1 MWNANAA
8 INFDPLF
15 GFTIVMEILEEKK
28 NKNKP
33 YKPILGGIPDWPVY
47 QLSKN
52 RKEFL
57 EEVTRKSIDRI
68 LELRPSRKQLID
80 ELEATVYR
88 EQNRIK
94 RNRWRVDPKD
104 DSRFWSDVKKD
115 LIESSAK
122 TTEESD
128 KTHEEILKRIVMRYA
143 NEIAGN
149 FKPNSYRVT
158 RELIKFWF
166 SRLLNGAR
174 VKKFGAFFRNQYTLR
189 DKIQIVG
196 KVKLLRK
203 LAKKGTVVMVPTHF
217 SNLDSILIGWVIHSL
232 GLPAF
237 IYGAGL
243 NLFNIKIFAYFM
255 NSLGAYKVDRRKK
268 NLPYLETLKMYS
280 NVAIQKGAHSLFFPG
295 GTRSR
300 SGLLEK
306 QLKLGLLS
314 TAIEAQ
320 RNLYMENPDAVE
332 VRKIFVVPVTL
343 NYNFVLEAPDLIDDY
358 LHVKGQDK
366 YFPEQDKHG
375 SVQLLK
381 FLFKFFT
388 KGSNISVSIGPA
400 LDVLGNYVDEEGH
413 SIDNQG
419 RLIHTK
425 DYFISSGQISI
436 DMQREDEYTRMLSQK
451 IVSEY
456 HKINRVFA
464 SHLAAFV
471 AFEMWQRKFPKL
483 DLFGLLRLPEED
495 LELDYAEF
503 RETFKRV
510 RKRIY
515 ELRDQ
520 EKVYFATHLKGKV
533 ENVLKLGI
541 ENVGIFHLKRPL
553 LLNKKGNIIT
563 KDLTVLYYYHNRLVG
578 YDLEQF
584 I

>member
-1 MWNANAA
+1 
-8 INFDPLF
+8 
-15 GFTIVMEILEEKK
+15 MELLEEKK

-33 YKPILGGIPDWPVY
+33 YKPILEGIPDWPVY

-52 RKEFL
+52 RKEFV
-57 EEVTRKSIDRI
+57 EEVARKSFERI
-68 LELRPSRKQLID
+68 LQLRPSRKQLID
-80 ELEATVYR
+80 DLEATVYR

-104 DSRFWSDVKKD
+104 DSRFWATVKKE
-115 LIESSAK
+115 LIEAGTKASE
-122 TTEESD
+122 TD
-128 KTHEEILKRIVMRYA
+128 KTHEEILKRIVSRYA

-158 RELIKFWF
+158 REVIKFWF
-166 SRLLNGAR
+166 ARLLNGAR
-174 VKKFGAFFRNQYTLR
+174 VKKFGAFFRTQYTLR
-189 DKIQIVG
+189 DKIHIVG
-196 KVKLLRK
+196 RVKLLRK
-203 LAKKGTVVMVPTHF
+203 LAMKGTVVMVPTHF

-243 NLFNIKIFAYFM
+243 NLFNIKIFSYFL

-280 NVAIQKGAHSLFFPG
+280 NLAIQKGTHSLFFPG

-300 SGLLEK
+300 SGLIEK

-320 RNLYMENPDAVE
+320 RNLYMENPNAAE
-332 VRKIFVVPVTL
+332 VRKIFIVPVTL
-343 NYNFVLEAPDLIDDY
+343 NYNFVLEAPDLIEDY

-366 YFPEQDKHG
+366 YFPEQDKYG
-375 SVQLLK
+375 SMQLLT

-388 KGSNISVSIGPA
+388 KRSNISVSIGQA
-400 LDVLGNYVDEEGH
+400 LDVLGNNVNGEGQ
-413 SIDNQG
+413 SIDSNN
-419 RLIHTK
+419 RLIETK
-425 DYFISSGQISI
+425 DYFVSNGTVSE
-436 DMQREDEYTRMLSQK
+436 DKQREGEYTRMLSQK

-456 HKINRVFA
+456 HRINRVFA

-471 AFEMWQRKFPKL
+471 AFEMWQKKYPKL
-483 DLFGLLRLPEED
+483 DLFALLRLPEED
-495 LELDYAEF
+495 LEIEYAEF
-503 RETFKRV
+503 RETYKRV
-510 RKRIY
+510 RKRVY
-515 ELRDQ
+515 ELHD
-520 EKVYFATHLKGKV
+520 EGKVYFATHVKGDVDK
-533 ENVLKLGI
+533 VLKLGI
-541 ENVGIFHLKRPL
+541 ENVGIIHVKRPL
-553 LLNKKGNIIT
+553 LLNKRKNIIT
-563 KDLTVLYYYHNRLVG
+563 RDLTVLYYYHNRLVG

>member
-1 MWNANAA
+1 
-8 INFDPLF
+8 
-15 GFTIVMEILEEKK
+15 MEILEEKK
-28 NKNKP
+28 NKNRP
-33 YKPILGGIPDWPVY
+33 YKPILDGIPDWPVY

-52 RKEFL
+52 RKEFI
-57 EEVTRKSIDRI
+57 EEVTRKSLQRI
-68 LELRPSRKQLID
+68 RELRPNRKQLID
-80 ELEATVYR
+80 DLEATAYR

-104 DSRFWSDVKKD
+104 DFRFWSKIKNELVELSSKTPEEAGNKD
-115 LIESSAK
+115 Q
-122 TTEESD
+122 
-128 KTHEEILKRIVMRYA
+128 EILERIIARYA

-158 RELIKFWF
+158 REVVKFWF
-166 SRLLNGAR
+166 GRLLNGAR

-189 DKIQIVG
+189 DKIQVVG
-196 KVKLLRK
+196 KVKMLRK
-203 LAKKGTVVMVPTHF
+203 LAKQGTVVMVPTHF
-217 SNLDSILIGWVIHSL
+217 SNLDSILIGWIIHSL

-280 NVAIQKGAHSLFFPG
+280 NIAIQRGAHSLFFPG

-300 SGLLEK
+300 SGMIEK

-320 RNLYMENPDAVE
+320 RNLYMESQPGEE
-332 VRKIFVVPVTL
+332 VRKIFIVPVTL
-343 NYNFVLEAPDLIDDY
+343 NYNFVLEAPDLIEDY

-366 YFPEQDKHG
+366 YFPEQDKYG
-375 SVQLLK
+375 SFQLIT

-388 KGSNISVSIGPA
+388 KGSNISVSIGRGM
-400 LDVLGNYVDEEGH
+400 DVLGNYVNEEGQ
-413 SIDNQG
+413 SIDGQD
-419 RLIHTK
+419 RVIDTR
-425 DYFISSGQISI
+425 DYFISNGHIS
-436 DMQREDEYTRMLSQK
+436 DDKQREDQYTRMLSSR
-451 IVSEY
+451 IVTEY
-456 HKINRVFA
+456 HRINRVFA

-471 AFEMWQRKFPKL
+471 AFEMWQKKFPQL
-483 DLFGLLRLPEED
+483 DLFNLLRLPEED
-495 LELDYAEF
+495 LEIDYQEF
-503 RETFKRV
+503 RDTFKRV
-510 RKRIY
+510 RKKIY
-515 ELRDQ
+515 ELKA
-520 EKVYFATHLKGKV
+520 EGKVNHATHLKGKV
-533 ENVLKLGI
+533 DMVIKRGI

-553 LLNKKGNIIT
+553 LRNKKGNIIT

-578 YDLEQF
+578 YDLEQY

>member
-1 MWNANAA
+1 
-8 INFDPLF
+8 
-15 GFTIVMEILEEKK
+15 MEILEEKK
-28 NKNKP
+28 NKNRP
-33 YKPILGGIPDWPVY
+33 YKPILEGIPDWPVY

-52 RKEFL
+52 RKEFV
-57 EEVTRKSIDRI
+57 EEVTQRSIERI
-68 LELRPSRKQLID
+68 KLLRPNRKQLID
-80 ELEATVYR
+80 ELEATAYR

-104 DSRFWSDVKKD
+104 DSKFWAGVKND
-115 LIESSAK
+115 LVELSSK
-122 TTEESD
+122 TPEESAAIED
-128 KTHEEILKRIVMRYA
+128 EILRKIVSRYS

-158 RELIKFWF
+158 REVIKFF
-166 SRLLNGAR
+166 FQRLLNGAR
-174 VKKFGAFFRNQYTLR
+174 VKKFGAFFRSQYTLR

-196 KVKLLRK
+196 KVKMLRK
-203 LAKKGTVVMVPTHF
+203 LATQGTVVMVPTHF
-217 SNLDSILIGWVIHSL
+217 SNLDSILIGWVIHSC

-280 NVAIQKGAHSLFFPG
+280 NLAIQKGAHSLFFPG

-300 SGLLEK
+300 SGLIEK

-320 RNLYMENPDAVE
+320 RNLYQENPGQE
-332 VRKIFVVPVTL
+332 VRKIFIVPVTL
-343 NYNFVLEAPDLIDDY
+343 NYNFVLEAPDLIEDY

-366 YFPEQDKHG
+366 YFPEQDKYG
-375 SVQLLK
+375 SWQLLR

-388 KGSNISVSIGPA
+388 KGSNISVSIGPG
-400 LDVLGNYVDEEGH
+400 LDVLGNYVDEEGN
-413 SIDNQG
+413 SLDSQG
-419 RLIHTK
+419 RIIDTK
-425 DYFISSGQISI
+425 DYFVSNGSI
-436 DMQREDEYTRMLSQK
+436 TDDKQREDEYTRMLSNR
-451 IVSEY
+451 IVTEY
-456 HKINRVFA
+456 HRINRVFA
-464 SHLAAFV
+464 SHLAAYV
-471 AFEMWQRKFPKL
+471 AFEMWQKKFPKL
-483 DLFGLLRLPEED
+483 DLFSLLRLPEED
-495 LELDYAEF
+495 LEIEFAEF
-503 RETFKRV
+503 RETYKRV

-515 ELRDQ
+515 ELKD
-520 EKVYFATHLKGKV
+520 EGKVYHATHLKGKV
-533 ENVLKLGI
+533 DQVIKLGI
-541 ENVGIFHLKRPL
+541 ENVGIFHLNRPL

-578 YDLEQF
+578 YDLEQY

>member
-1 MWNANAA
+1 
-8 INFDPLF
+8 
-15 GFTIVMEILEEKK
+15 MELLEEKK

-33 YKPILGGIPDWPVY
+33 YKPILEGIPDWPVY

-52 RKEFL
+52 RKEFV
-57 EEVTRKSIDRI
+57 EEVARKSFERI
-68 LELRPSRKQLID
+68 LQLRPSRKQLID
-80 ELEATVYR
+80 DLEATVYR

-104 DSRFWSDVKKD
+104 DSRFWATVKKE
-115 LIESSAK
+115 LIEAGAK
-122 TTEESD
+122 ASETD
-128 KTHEEILKRIVMRYA
+128 KTHEEILKRIVSRYA

-158 RELIKFWF
+158 REVIKFWF
-166 SRLLNGAR
+166 ARLLNGAR
-174 VKKFGAFFRNQYTLR
+174 VKKFGAFFRTQYTLR
-189 DKIQIVG
+189 DKIHIVG
-196 KVKLLRK
+196 RVKLLRK
-203 LAKKGTVVMVPTHF
+203 LAMKGTVVMVPTHF

-243 NLFNIKIFAYFM
+243 NLFNIKIFSYFL

-280 NVAIQKGAHSLFFPG
+280 NLAIQKGTHSLFFPG

-300 SGLLEK
+300 SGLIEK

-320 RNLYMENPDAVE
+320 RNLYMENPNAAE
-332 VRKIFVVPVTL
+332 VRKIFIVPVTL
-343 NYNFVLEAPDLIDDY
+343 NYNFVLEAPDLIEDY

-366 YFPEQDKHG
+366 YFPEQDKYG
-375 SVQLLK
+375 SMQLLT

-388 KGSNISVSIGPA
+388 KRSNISVSIGQA
-400 LDVLGNYVDEEGH
+400 LDVLGNNVNGEGQ
-413 SIDNQG
+413 SIDSNN
-419 RLIHTK
+419 RLIETK
-425 DYFISSGQISI
+425 DYFVSNGTVSE
-436 DMQREDEYTRMLSQK
+436 DKQREGEYTRMLSQK

-456 HKINRVFA
+456 HRINRVFA

-471 AFEMWQRKFPKL
+471 AFEMWQKKYPKL
-483 DLFGLLRLPEED
+483 DLFALLRLPEED
-495 LELDYAEF
+495 LEIDYAEF
-503 RETFKRV
+503 RETYKRV
-510 RKRIY
+510 RKRVY
-515 ELRDQ
+515 ELHD
-520 EKVYFATHLKGKV
+520 EGKVYFATHVKGDVDK
-533 ENVLKLGI
+533 VLKLGI
-541 ENVGIFHLKRPL
+541 ENVGIIHVKRPL
-553 LLNKKGNIIT
+553 LLNKKKNIIT
-563 KDLTVLYYYHNRLVG
+563 RDLTVLYYYHNRLVG

>member
-1 MWNANAA
+1 
-8 INFDPLF
+8 
-15 GFTIVMEILEEKK
+15 MEILEEKK
-28 NKNKP
+28 NKNRP
-33 YKPILGGIPDWPVY
+33 YEPILEGIPDWPVY

-52 RKEFL
+52 RKEFI
-57 EEVTRKSIDRI
+57 ETVTRKSLERI
-68 LELRPSRKQLID
+68 KQLRPTRKQLID
-80 ELEATVYR
+80 EIEATAYR

-104 DSRFWSDVKKD
+104 DSKFWSGIKND
-115 LIESSAK
+115 LVELSSKNQEETGAK
-122 TTEESD
+122 ED
-128 KTHEEILKRIVMRYA
+128 EILERIVNRYA

-158 RELIKFWF
+158 REVIKFF
-166 SRLLNGAR
+166 FQRLLNGAR

-196 KVKLLRK
+196 KVGMLRK
-203 LAKKGTVVMVPTHF
+203 LAKQGTVVMVPTHF
-217 SNLDSILIGWVIHSL
+217 SNLDSILIGWVIHSC

-280 NVAIQKGAHSLFFPG
+280 NIAIQKGAHSLFFPG

-300 SGLLEK
+300 SGLIEK

-320 RNLYMENPDAVE
+320 RNLYLENQHEE
-332 VRKIFVVPVTL
+332 VRKIFIVPVTL
-343 NYNFVLEAPDLIDDY
+343 NYNFVLEAPDLIEDY
-358 LHVKGQDK
+358 LHVKGKDK
-366 YFPEQDKHG
+366 YFPEQDKYG
-375 SVQLLK
+375 SWQLIR

-388 KGSNISVSIGPA
+388 KGSNISVSIGPG
-400 LDVLGNYVDEEGH
+400 LDVLGNFVNEDGQ
-413 SIDNQG
+413 SIDSHG
-419 RLIHTK
+419 RIIDTK
-425 DYFISSGQISI
+425 DYFISNSNITT
-436 DMQREDEYTRMLSQK
+436 DKQREDEYTRMLSNR
-451 IVSEY
+451 IVKEY
-456 HKINRVFA
+456 HRINRVFA
-464 SHLAAFV
+464 SHIAAFV
-471 AFEMWQRKFPKL
+471 AFEMWQKKFPKL
-483 DLFGLLRLPEED
+483 DLFSLLRLPEED
-495 LELDYAEF
+495 LEIEYAEF

-515 ELRDQ
+515 ELKG
-520 EKVYFATHLKGKV
+520 EGKVYHATHLKGKADKV
-533 ENVLKLGI
+533 IKLGI
-541 ENVGIFHLKRPL
+541 ENVGIFHLNRPL

-578 YDLEQF
+578 YDLEQH